1 VAGGFL
7 RYLRAPLVSLLVG
20 QRLGMLASTP
30 NQADLQVLRELWA
43 AGKRIPLIGRSYR
56 LGEAA
61 EAMRAL
67 AAGNTPG
74 KLIITM

>member
-1 VAGGFL
+1 
-7 RYLRAPLVSLLVG
+7 
-20 QRLGMLASTP
+20 
-30 NQADLQVLRELWA
+30 VLRELWA

-67 AAGNTPG
+67 AAGNTRG
-74 KLIITM
+74 KLIITV